1 MRANLR
7 VLKRAAAI
15 KATKRPTPREVKV
28 TLKPEQ
34 VEALEEYSRAIDE
47 LKQRMQACMIGIL
60 TGHGVKVFSNA
71 NLEGNRLT
79 LLDQTACA
87 AWDAAN
93 PPKPAEPPADKKG

>member
-1 MRANLR
+1 VRANLR

-15 KATKRPTPREVKV
+15 EAGKRPEPREARV

-34 VEALEEYSRAIDE
+34 LEALEEYSRAIEE

-60 TGHGVKVFSNA
+60 TGHGVKQFSNA
-71 NLEGNRLT
+71 KVDGNRLT
-79 LLDQTACA
+79 ILDQTACA

-93 PPKPAEPPADKKG
+93 PPKPPAPAKG